1 MAKSHSPA
9 EFFLPS
15 KFNCFSGQ
23 YVTEIYSDPELNY
36 VEISGNLLRNF
47 SGSIGSTMS
56 TSSGYSTFS
65 KQVSRSTNTSRKL
78 SNPAAATNKKIF
90 KSVGDLYYLSSQDKI
105 EPISKTISKS
115 TSDIQN
121 IQVQENIYQNIPFPS
136 YSDQLQP
143 NNISRKNLLKTLSN
157 QEDRNHPSYNVVLP
171 VGPLLN
177 SVGKNIVFP
186 SVYGET
192 RYKQKSF
199 SDVSPY
205 TPAVHS
211 YRNHSKYPA
220 THRAN
225 LTTNPAKY
233 PATHGGNSTTNPA
246 KYPVTNGENLTTHPA
261 KYPAT
266 HGGNP
271 TTNPAKYPATH
282 GENPTTTPAKYPA
295 THGANSTTNPAK
307 YPATHVA
314 NSITNPAKYPATHG
328 VNSTTN
334 PSKYPATH
342 GANSTTNPAKYPAT
356 HGGNLTTNPAK
367 HPATRGVNSQ
377 INQSRTEDRH
387 MTNSYKMPIQSLENS
402 AQQNNVTHSE
412 VSEVLKIKSFSKST
426 GLLLSNN
433 SSKSSPVQKR
443 AFRKLTP
450 GIKSSKSQT
459 TGFNRTRLP
468 GDKPTLRVPGDKPT
482 LRVPGDK
489 PNPPTLRSLNGS
501 PAENITQIQPM
512 RNTIQVY
519 KSEPAISLSN
529 WSDTLYSE
537 DYDDSKMNPGGLG
550 STQAPDQYQQSAKNE
565 ITLRSLLAEK
575 EYDENISLQLD
586 ETDIRKLQILME
598 CKR

>member
-1 MAKSHSPA
+1 M
-9 EFFLPS
+9 
-15 KFNCFSGQ
+15 
-23 YVTEIYSDPELNY
+23 TEIYSDPELNY

-78 SNPAAATNKKIF
+78 FNPAAATNKKISI
-90 KSVGDLYYLSSQDKI
+90 SVGDLYYLSSQDKI

-121 IQVQENIYQNIPFPS
+121 IQVQENIYQNVPFSS
-136 YSDQLQP
+136 YSDQFQT
-143 NNISRKNLLKTLSN
+143 NNISRKNLLKTISN
-157 QEDRNHPSYNVVLP
+157 QEESNHPSYNVVVP
-171 VGPLLN
+171 IGPLLN

-192 RYKQKSF
+192 RSKQKSF
-199 SDVSPY
+199 SGVSPY

-220 THRAN
+220 THGAN

-233 PATHGGNSTTNPA
+233 PAT
-246 KYPVTNGENLTTHPA
+246 Y
-261 KYPAT
+261 
-266 HGGNP
+266 
-271 TTNPAKYPATH
+271 
-282 GENPTTTPAKYPA
+282 
-295 THGANSTTNPAK
+295 
-307 YPATHVA
+307 
-314 NSITNPAKYPATHG
+314 
-328 VNSTTN
+328 
-334 PSKYPATH
+334 

-356 HGGNLTTNPAK
+356 HGANSTT
-367 HPATRGVNSQ
+367 
-377 INQSRTEDRH
+377 NQSRTQDRH
-387 MTNSYKMPIQSLENS
+387 MTNSYKTPIQSLQKS
-402 AQQNNVTHSE
+402 AQHNNVTHSE

-459 TGFNRTRLP
+459 TDFNRT
-468 GDKPTLRVPGDKPT
+468 RVPGDKPT

-489 PNPPTLRSLNGS
+489 PSLRVPGDTPNLPTLRSLNGS
-501 PAENITQIQPM
+501 SAENIPQIQPV

-529 WSDTLYSE
+529 WSDTLYSK
-537 DYDDSKMNPGGLG
+537 DYGDSKLNPGGLG
-550 STQAPDQYQQSAKNE
+550 STEAHDQYQQSAKNE
-565 ITLRSLLAEK
+565 ITLRSLLAGK

>member
-78 SNPAAATNKKIF
+78 SNPAAATNKKIS

-307 YPATHVA
+307 YPATH
-314 NSITNPAKYPATHG
+314 
-328 VNSTTN
+328 
-334 PSKYPATH
+334 
-342 GANSTTNPAKYPAT
+342 
-356 HGGNLTTNPAK
+356 GGNLTTNPAK

-387 MTNSYKMPIQSLENS
+387 MTISYKMPIQSLENS

-501 PAENITQIQPM
+501 PAENITQIQPV